1 MFCALLSITGSPFWC
16 QLDIVPIKNEKRD
29 VVLFLASH
37 KDITSTKMAEMQG
50 GSSLP
55 GLMPG
60 ECPCIFFASGFGAQM
75 NPGQPLLSARKLRS
89 RKTLSLG
96 ERYHQRASLSL
107 SSAFIYLAYL
117 VRRLT
122 KTQSALLRGE
132 LISLLR

>member
-1 MFCALLSITGSPFWC
+1 MYSALLSITGSPFWC

-60 ECPCIFFASGFGAQM
+60 ECPCIFFRRRFWRTYKPKA
-75 NPGQPLLSARKLRS
+75 NPIVCTQITQPQNAFSWQEIPSARI
-89 RKTLSLG
+89 
-96 ERYHQRASLSL
+96 SLSL
-107 SSAFIYLAYL
+107 PLSI
-117 VRRLT
+117 
-122 KTQSALLRGE
+122 
-132 LISLLR
+132 